1 MTATTVVSRWSAPL
15 ALFALLL
22 ALSGCASTPPT
33 PDALTQAA
41 AQHLWTGRM
50 SLHIE
55 SEPPQH
61 FSGSFELSGQ
71 PDAGA
76 LKLLSPFGQTWGIA
90 EWDTSSARLQRG
102 DDTYVYPDTDSL
114 TRELT
119 GTPLPLATLFDWLQG
134 KDTAQAGWSVDFSQ
148 YPQGKLTAH
157 RQQPLPP
164 AHLRLVIQ

>member
-1 MTATTVVSRWSAPL
+1 MTATTVVSRWSAL
-15 ALFALLL
+15 CAVLL
-22 ALSGCASTPPT
+22 ALSGCASPPRT

-41 AQHLWTGRM
+41 AEHLWTGRM

-61 FSGSFELSGQ
+61 FSGSFELSGL

-76 LKLLSPFGQTWGIA
+76 LKLLTPFGQTWAIA
-90 EWDTSSARLQRG
+90 EWDTSSARLLRG
-102 DDTYVYPDTDSL
+102 DDTYVYADTDSL

-134 KDTAQAGWSVDFSQ
+134 KDTALTGWSVDFSQ